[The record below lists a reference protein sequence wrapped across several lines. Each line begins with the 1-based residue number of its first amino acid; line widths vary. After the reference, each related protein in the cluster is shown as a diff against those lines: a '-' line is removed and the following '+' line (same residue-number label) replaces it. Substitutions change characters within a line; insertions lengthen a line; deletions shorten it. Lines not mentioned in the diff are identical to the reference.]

1 MKKIILLLFFIPL
14 SQFLIAQ
21 EELEEEKTLSLKA
34 SRSFN
39 IKTDEGTWMSV
50 DVHPNGDK
58 IIFDLLGDIY
68 ELPIEGGRAKRVT
81 EGIAFD
87 SQPKY
92 SPDGNS
98 ILFLSD
104 RSGGNN
110 VWILNRKEKTELS
123 METKRA

>member
-39 IKTDEGTWMSV
+39 IKT
-50 DVHPNGDK
+50 
-58 IIFDLLGDIY
+58 
-68 ELPIEGGRAKRVT
+68 
-81 EGIAFD
+81 
-87 SQPKY
+87 
-92 SPDGNS
+92 
-98 ILFLSD
+98 
-104 RSGGNN
+104 
-110 VWILNRKEKTELS
+110 ELS